1 MAIEIRETYY
11 EIYLEGDLFHEG
23 SFKECQEYARQ
34 APDDSCAE
42 VYKITLTEERVVVG
56 LW

>member
-42 VYKITLTEERVVVG
+42 VYKITLTEERIVVG